1 MAKHQELTG
10 RSAVH
15 PFAFVQATDPA
26 LDANNDVGPYK
37 AWIDTS
43 TGNTLKI
50 RNAANTDWLT
60 VFAGASQA
68 DLTWRLKANVETNV
82 NEFPNPISIN
92 DPWVERTIS

>member
-1 MAKHQELTG
+1 MAKHQDLSG

-15 PFAFVQATDPA
+15 PFAFVQSTDPS
-26 LDANNDVGPYK
+26 LDAENDVGPYK

-50 RNAANTDWLT
+50 RNAANTDWLI

-68 DLTWRLKANVETNV
+68 DSSWRGIQNTVHDVAALPGTTGEHQLTV
-82 NEFPNPISIN
+82 IN
-92 DPWVERTIS
+92 YV